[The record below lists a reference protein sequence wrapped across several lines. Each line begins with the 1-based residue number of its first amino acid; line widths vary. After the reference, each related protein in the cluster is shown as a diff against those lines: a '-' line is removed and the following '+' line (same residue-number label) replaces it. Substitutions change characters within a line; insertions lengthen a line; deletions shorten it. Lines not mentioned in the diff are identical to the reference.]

1 MTLWP
6 TVTNLALGTF
16 FETSFND
23 CILAPLTAHVAGLL
37 SFNQVA
43 FGQKADLRP
52 CRVRQAEAEGG

>member
-6 TVTNLALGTF
+6 VVTNLALGTF

-23 CILAPLTAHVAGLL
+23 CVLSSFTARVAGLL

-43 FGQKADLRP
+43 FSQKADLTP